1 MGASGGDRIVWLES
15 PRGAIQVEAADR
27 ARNYILD
34 GCAEGAP
41 LFKAIK
47 FKEWRELWWHGCG
60 SHVRRWRRQRTK
72 DSYTK
77 DDWRFWFWYWVL

>member
-1 MGASGGDRIVWLES
+1 MASGGDRIVWVQS
-15 PRGAIQVEAADR
+15 PRGKIQVEAADR

-47 FKEWRELWWHGCG
+47 FKEWRDLWTGCG
-60 SHVRRWRRQRTK
+60 EPVRRWRIKRTCETYK
-72 DSYTK
+72 KS
-77 DDWRFWFWYWVL
+77 DWRFWFWYWVL